1 MKRRRFLQTIAAA
14 PIASTALAQ
23 QPAAAVNPAAPVNA
37 PSQPGEEVLKVESS
51 VADAAAEMVPAFFN
65 AEQFA
70 VLRRLSDILM
80 PPIKGAPGALEA
92 KAPEFLDFLIGASP
106 SDRQQLYRAGLD
118 ALNAQAQKRFTR
130 PFAEVD
136 AAQAGTLL
144 APLRQP
150 WTFDPP
156 ADPLA
161 RFLQAA
167 KQDVRAATMNS
178 AEWIAAGSSGGRRAG
193 GIGQYWYSIE

>member
-23 QPAAAVNPAAPVNA
+23 QPAAAVNPAAPANA
-37 PSQPGEEVLKVESS
+37 PSRPVEGVSKVESS
-51 VADAAAEMVPAFFN
+51 VADVAGEMVPAFFN
-65 AEQFA
+65 AGEFA
-70 VLRRLSDILM
+70 ALRKLSDILM
-80 PPIKGAPGALEA
+80 PPMRGAPGALDA

-106 SDRQQLYRAGLD
+106 SDRQQLYKAGLD
-118 ALNAQAQKRFTR
+118 ALNAQAAKRFNK

-136 AAQAGTLL
+136 SAEAGTLL
-144 APLRQP
+144 ASLRQP
-150 WTFDPP
+150 WTFEPP

-167 KQDVRAATMNS
+167 KQDVRTATTNS
-178 AEWIAAGSSGGRRAG
+178 SEWTGASSSGGRRSG